1 MQREQRGQLSSCPP
15 KEILQDLIW
24 KYPTTKIAK
33 MYSVS
38 DKAVEKWCKKY
49 NLSKPPRG
57 YWAKQYSISGRQKD
71 IGESV

>member
-1 MQREQRGQLSSCPP
+1 
-15 KEILQDLIW
+15 
-24 KYPTTKIAK
+24 

-38 DKAVEKWCKKY
+38 DSTISKWAKKY
-49 NLSKPPRG
+49 NLSKPGVG